1 MLQSMGSQSQTR
13 LSNRTELINTTTGK
27 VLKWK
32 VDLVAVPGQ
41 MYTNHRG
48 SLEHDKSLGHT
59 APCTRSARVR

>member
-1 MLQSMGSQSQTR
+1 MLQSIGSQSQTR
-13 LSNRTELINTTTGK
+13 LSDWTELINTTTGQL
-27 VLKWK
+27 LKQK

-59 APCTRSARVR
+59 APCTPSAKVR